1 MAIVM
6 ALEFQARGHSL
17 GFWVAGFAVAGL
29 NILKKEWR
37 VQNEGNFVK
46 SSITLRI

>member
-17 GFWVAGFAVAGL
+17 GYWVVGFAVAGL
-29 NILKKEWR
+29 MWNQQKWKLFPNPNLKRKI
-37 VQNEGNFVK
+37 
-46 SSITLRI
+46 SITFG